1 MKKIIFLPIL
11 FLLVACG
18 PSDEEILKEKEEQIV
33 NSWREFLFDKEAY
46 KSGGATIS
54 GYITEDNSGIVV
66 RYTESNCTSVDWD
79 KKRCSHDGTTKKA
92 IISMSEGLNIPDYIK
107 EKILRT
113 TPIDGRQE
121 DQFDNLSITWA
132 IDPDYDLGTIEIFI
146 MLRLI

>member
-66 RYTESNCTSVDWD
+66 RYTESNY
-79 KKRCSHDGTTKKA
+79 DGATKKA
-92 IISMSEGLNIPDYIK
+92 IISMSKGLNIPDYIK

>member
-66 RYTESNCTSVDWD
+66 RYTESNY
-79 KKRCSHDGTTKKA
+79 DGVTKKA

>member
-54 GYITEDNSGIVV
+54 GYITEDNRGIVV
-66 RYTESNCTSVDWD
+66 RYTELNFAD
-79 KKRCSHDGTTKKA
+79 RPKKA

>member
-54 GYITEDNSGIVV
+54 GYITEDNRGIVV
-66 RYTESNCTSVDWD
+66 RYTELNFAD
-79 KKRCSHDGTTKKA
+79 RPKKA

-132 IDPDYDLGTIEIFI
+132 IDPDYGLGTIEIFI